1 MKQCLSWCFIS
12 VSSVDKYSSLSS
24 QKLTMKINNVFWTTH
39 AQLHNIASTSS
50 SACPNSFLSSS
61 TLSRNFLTSASWLST
76 LRLAWASSAVFSW
89 NCFFSL
95 EWTWRRSASSY
106 GKSRQA
112 KKRGLE
118 TLVSTTLMQRKKFS
132 TFLNSLEIA
141 LPFYQPL
148 KILSD
153 WQVSALLK
161 VCYKISTCK
170 INRKRCTNKI
180 VDHNNKLT
188 NSEFLKHEKKDNPL
202 PLTPPTPPGMRW

>member
-12 VSSVDKYSSLSS
+12 VSSVDKDSSLSS
-24 QKLTMKINNVFWTTH
+24 QKLTIKINNVCFE
-39 AQLHNIASTSS
+39 LHMHNYNIASTSS

-118 TLVSTTLMQRKKFS
+118 TLVSTTLMQRKKFT

-141 LPFYQPL
+141 LPFYQLL
-148 KILSD
+148 KVLSD
-153 WQVSALLK
+153 WQVSPLLK
-161 VCYKISTCK
+161 VCYKISTW
-170 INRKRCTNKI
+170 
-180 VDHNNKLT
+180 
-188 NSEFLKHEKKDNPL
+188 KKQQKE
-202 PLTPPTPPGMRW
+202 MHQ